1 MFGNPTT
8 GMLFEE
14 FVKNKKIATS
24 ASAYYYPDGFG
35 ETSFVISIVPIK
47 DVPLYE
53 IESHLNKYLNEI
65 EKNIKNKDELE
76 KIKRRFVNE
85 TIFAQDSLYMG
96 MRIFGSSL
104 STGYSLEEI
113 INWPKDIKKVSV
125 DDLQN
130 ILKIFDINKSVTGY
144 LLPKDK

>member
-1 MFGNPTT
+1 MC
-8 GMLFEE
+8 
-14 FVKNKKIATS
+14 IR
-24 ASAYYYPDGFG
+24 D
-35 ETSFVISIVPIK
+35 
-47 DVPLYE
+47 
-53 IESHLNKYLNEI
+53 
-65 EKNIKNKDELE
+65 
-76 KIKRRFVNE
+76 
-85 TIFAQDSLYMG
+85 
-96 MRIFGSSL
+96 SSL